1 MLQYQQMETLTY
13 DRQATFLAEA
23 DQRRLAKTV
32 ATAQVH
38 PCLAWVG
45 QQLIVLGQQ
54 LLRAK
59 ETPVVPFTPETVA
72 R

>member
-1 MLQYQQMETLTY
+1 MNYLQTETLTY

-23 DQRRLAKTV
+23 EQRRLVNTV
-32 ATAQVH
+32 ATTQVY

-59 ETPVVPFTPETVA
+59 ETPVVPFTHLC

>member
-1 MLQYQQMETLTY
+1 MNYLQTETLTY

-23 DQRRLAKTV
+23 EQRRLVNTV
-32 ATAQVH
+32 ATTQVY
-38 PCLAWVG
+38 PWLAWVG
-45 QQLIVLGQQ
+45 QQLIGLGQE

-72 R
+72 H

>member
-23 DQRRLAKTV
+23 DQRRLVKTT
-32 ATAQVH
+32 APAQVH
-38 PCLAWVG
+38 PWLAWVG
-45 QQLIVLGQQ
+45 QQLIGLGQQ

-59 ETPVVPFTPETVA
+59 ETPVVSFIPERVA

>member
-1 MLQYQQMETLTY
+1 MNHQQIEFLTY
-13 DRQATFLAEA
+13 ERQATFLAEA
-23 DQRRLAKTV
+23 EQLRLANAV
-32 ATAQVH
+32 APTQVH
-38 PCLAWVG
+38 SCLAWIG

-72 R
+72 H